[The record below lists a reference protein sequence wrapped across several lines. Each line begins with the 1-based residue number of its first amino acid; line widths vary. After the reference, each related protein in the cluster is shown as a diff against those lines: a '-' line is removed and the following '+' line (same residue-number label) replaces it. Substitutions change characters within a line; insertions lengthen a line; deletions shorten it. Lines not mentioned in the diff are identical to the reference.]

1 MGYLTMCALS
11 ARARRCGSCVL
22 PSPCPRG
29 DLSTWCV
36 ERAIAA
42 ATLQGVPGARPGDCV
57 VGLLCMVMQPPEP
70 VATDQAGRRRAHA
83 ASWLP
88 RLRHRR
94 GQAPGPHACGASTG
108 RLIADALCPPDPRRS
123 GTVSHDRTA
132 MRCRAAD
139 LGWPVS
145 QWCHQETLE
154 PHGWLTEDEVTRKRR
169 ERSRT
174 MWASEDALPEPRT
187 EGRAID
193 PAAVERMFDATRGA
207 HVSPGELE
215 HLWRGQPG
223 PPADRSWP
231 DPAGAWYCPGIDWAQ
246 TRDSTVAAVVRC
258 ETTPFQLVAVYRAKR
273 RPWPMMAA
281 QVGALLDE
289 YPGPAGGTR

>member
-22 PSPCPRG
+22 RSPCPRG

-70 VATDQAGRRRAHA
+70 VATDRQAAG
-83 ASWLP
+83 
-88 RLRHRR
+88 
-94 GQAPGPHACGASTG
+94 APT
-108 RLIADALCPPDPRRS
+108 R
-123 GTVSHDRTA
+123 
-132 MRCRAAD
+132 
-139 LGWPVS
+139 
-145 QWCHQETLE
+145 
-154 PHGWLTEDEVTRKRR
+154 PHGWLAPPGPGARASRLRR
-169 ERSRT
+169 FHRPPDRRRAVPARPQTLGDGLARSHGHAVPGGRPGLARLPVVPSGNARPPRVADRGRGHAE
-174 MWASEDALPEPRT
+174 ASRAVPHHVRRANALPEPRT

-223 PPADRSWP
+223 PPAV
-231 DPAGAWYCPGIDWAQ
+231 AWYCTGIDWAQ
-246 TRDSTVAAVVRC
+246 KRDSTVAAVVRC
-258 ETTPFQLVAVYRAKR
+258 ETTPLQVDAAYRTQ
-273 RPWPMMAA
+273 RPMVDHDRAGRLPPRC
-281 QVGALLDE
+281 VSG
-289 YPGPAGGTR
+289 AGGT

>member
-94 GQAPGPHACGASTG
+94 GQASGPHACGASTG

-154 PHGWLTEDEVTRKRR
+154 PHGVADRGRGHAEASRAVPHHVGERGCAPGAPYRRTRHR
-169 ERSRT
+169 
-174 MWASEDALPEPRT
+174 P
-187 EGRAID
+187 G
-193 PAAVERMFDATRGA
+193 AVERMFDATRGA

-223 PPADRSWP
+223 PPADRFWP